1 MEKDKDNKEIAKE
14 NKLKKKD
21 LDQCTI
27 APHPE
32 MVRNTDADEPCDDNR
47 A

>member
-1 MEKDKDNKEIAKE
+1 MKAKEIKNNEYKQTKE
-14 NKLKKKD
+14 E
-21 LDQCTI
+21 LDRCTI

-32 MVRNTDADEPCDDNR
+32 MVRNFESDDPCE

>member
-1 MEKDKDNKEIAKE
+1 MKKKTDKIIKETEAKKDK
-14 NKLKKKD
+14 
-21 LDQCTI
+21 LDQCI
-27 APHPE
+27 SAPHPE